1 MQGLT
6 PVGTP
11 NRTPRRTGK
20 AKEPSS
26 FSTPQ
31 HPRTEEGR
39 APSDPPI
46 VDPGSTFAERV
57 YQSTGRIRGKTGAQ
71 SLFTTPTG
79 PSSRQDGSAF
89 GSGRVPL
96 MSTAMTPS
104 LRLGGGPIGLGE
116 TLSPASRLAR
126 LGRLQDT
133 NPSPSLFASP
143 ARKQEGAAGLPEKKE
158 PESSNSALVAAG
170 NKGKP
175 EPDSAIPQ
183 TVVDLPSQRLYAVAV
198 LAFLLAWKTY
208 DATALSVDSERTS
221 SVYLFLKWCV
231 LDTGLWYACWRLHI
245 PRLSITAR
253 AMQVLTALSVFV
265 NLNLFF
271 LSSSIFMLAV
281 KPVAISVASTCV
293 RAIEQIPLVGPRL
306 VGDSDLLIDSFE
318 LDGEHILGRHTIHV
332 LPHSLAHMNPDS
344 RIFCIDAKK
353 AGARSEPWYWA
364 YVSDIVGPYREKQ
377 TKIPILINGTHP
389 QTITYAYTSFA
400 TGQRQVRAVKNVGAM
415 QIETTTVYPTLN
427 GWSMALYYLPVSE
440 VGVYEIQS
448 VRDAGGLEFRTPAH
462 APKTVVVGCPRARL
476 QWRADPTPDDGFA
489 VGGDGHASI
498 CQRIDAD
505 DTAASGGL
513 IEAVVEGYEPIEITM
528 VRLVNGHREV
538 IGLEGIHPRIA
549 EEEEEAAKAAD
560 AGGEKDTQ
568 AAEEIVRWARF
579 RARRSVYVIN
589 DTFLRPGEYVYKL
602 ESVRDAANFTASL
615 SDASSSTG
623 VFKNNKGRK
632 DAVGKATSFMAR
644 IHVHRRPSAA
654 WASAL
659 LQSEMPLRLSG
670 DKQRSSSHRL
680 GLALVGQPP
689 WTVEYLVIEASGTT
703 RETRR
708 FASASEAFIEAGR
721 AGVYQLESVGDQ
733 HCAGRVERANVTV
746 ADTPRPT
753 MNVTSTALTA
763 RECGGSIGAQL
774 DLELVGRPPFVVHY
788 RESNLRFPSSR
799 PITRVVRT
807 QQRRHSVRVTPE
819 LAGTYRFEFFRLE
832 DDNYPS
838 GIPVSAPVVEQPVHA
853 QPSAK
858 LDTVGGAIPR
868 RICRGQTLELP
879 VRLKGQG
886 PWELTYAVVHESRR
900 TTHTVAGIG
909 QESHAVALGPLES
922 PGDYAVEI
930 VQVRDGNGCAR
941 DLVDVGTTVTVRADG
956 PSVAFRCAQDIRV
969 LDGTQA
975 RIPIRVAGEFPVRV
989 RYRKA
994 GDASGHEYTAEIA
1007 RASHDASVLAY
1018 GPGEYELV
1026 AAADMCP
1033 GSVDPQAARCAVRVE
1048 PRPAAWF
1055 ATDGL
1060 ARAGADAVWRLPEV
1074 CEGAAAPAVF
1084 ELGLSGSG
1092 PWKLEYG
1099 VQFWA
1104 AGNQRAGD
1112 ARHAD
1117 RSAVHTAVALQ
1128 PSTLKTEC
1136 CDPGLYRYTLRGVSD
1151 ERYGRLQPLAA
1162 VRTAAIG
1169 ASDTAVARVT
1179 VAEHRVARAPR
1190 ASLRAY
1196 LPDGTPLAAAA
1207 TTDSPS
1213 SRRGVFGGKRP
1224 TAVKHCLAPGQS
1236 AADGDA
1242 QTWAQVR
1249 HRVPE
1254 FRVEFEADGAAPF
1267 DAWVEV
1273 FPATGPSEVVHIA
1286 GIAGHSHPVELP
1298 RSVAAQL
1305 GRFHM
1310 RLVRTRDARG
1320 CERQLVD
1327 PSAVGLGRPGDGSGA
1342 VIAGGFEIEYIE
1354 APSARPVPA
1363 SAAASATRDVCVG
1376 DVLSFELRGLSQRAW
1391 TVGYVYNGAARTVSA
1406 AAKRRVFRRL
1416 ADVPGNF
1423 TLARVCHQD
1432 DGPSGNGCCSDFDA
1446 GLSYAV
1452 HDVPRVRVSG
1462 GRDVHQDVMEG
1473 DTGDI
1478 RLDLVGTPPFSFTWQ
1493 RRALGASGKILE
1505 SHTVAD
1511 LNASSYTI
1519 TTAAEGTFEVTFVQ
1533 DRYCQYPKA

>member
-11 NRTPRRTGK
+11 HRTGK

-26 FSTPQ
+26 LSTPQ
-31 HPRTEEGR
+31 HPKTEERR

-57 YQSTGRIRGKTGAQ
+57 YQSTGKLRGKSGAQ

-79 PSSRQDGSAF
+79 PSSRYEASSGST
-89 GSGRVPL
+89 GRVPL
-96 MSTAMTPS
+96 LSTAMTPS
-104 LRLGGGPIGLGE
+104 LRLSGGPIGLGE
-116 TLSPASRLAR
+116 TLSPASRLTRLTR
-126 LGRLQDT
+126 LGRLQDSH
-133 NPSPSLFASP
+133 PSPSLFGSP
-143 ARKQEGAAGLPEKKE
+143 ARKQEGAAGLPEKTE
-158 PESSNSALVAAG
+158 PEGSNSALVAKDS
-170 NKGKP
+170 KGKP
-175 EPDSAIPQ
+175 GPDSAIPQ
-183 TVVDLPSQRLYAVAV
+183 SVVDLPSQRLYAVAV

-208 DATALSVDSERTS
+208 DAIALSVDPERTS
-221 SVYLFLKWCV
+221 SIYLFLKWCV
-231 LDTGLWYACWRLHI
+231 LDAGLWYACWRLRI
-245 PRLSITAR
+245 PRLSIAAR
-253 AMQVLTALSVFV
+253 TMQVLTAVSVFV

-271 LSSSIFMLAV
+271 LSSSVFMLAV
-281 KPVAISVASTCV
+281 KPAATSVASTCV
-293 RAIEQIPLVGPRL
+293 RTIKQIPLVGPRL

-344 RIFCIDAKK
+344 RIFCIDGKE
-353 AGARSEPWYWA
+353 AGERREPWYWA

-389 QTITYAYTSFA
+389 QTITYAYTSFE

-448 VRDAGGLEFRTPAH
+448 VRDAGGLEFRTPTH

-476 QWRADPTPDDGFA
+476 QWRADPTPDDSFA
-489 VGGDGHASI
+489 VGADGHASI
-498 CQRIDAD
+498 CQRIDTG
-505 DTAASGGL
+505 DTAAPGGL

-528 VRLVNGHREV
+528 VRLANGHREV

-549 EEEEEAAKAAD
+549 EEAAKAPD
-560 AGGEKDTQ
+560 AGIEGAQ
-568 AAEEIVRWARF
+568 AEEIARWARF
-579 RARRSVYVIN
+579 RPRRSVYVIN

-602 ESVRDAANFTASL
+602 ESVRDAANFTAPL
-615 SDASSSTG
+615 SDASSSSG
-623 VFKNNKGRK
+623 VFNNKGKK
-632 DAVGKATSFMAR
+632 DTVGKATSFMAR

-654 WASAL
+654 WSPAL
-659 LQSEMPLRLSG
+659 LQSELPLRLSD

-680 GLALVGQPP
+680 GLALAGQPP
-689 WTVEYLVIEASGTT
+689 WTVEYQVIAAGGTT
-703 RETRR
+703 RETRK
-708 FASASEAFIEAGR
+708 FASAGEAFIEAGR

-733 HCAGRVERANVTV
+733 HCAGRVERTNVTV
-746 ADTPRPT
+746 AATPRPT
-753 MNVTSTALTA
+753 MSVASTALTA
-763 RECGGSIGAQL
+763 RECGGSIGAQI

-788 RESNLRFPSSR
+788 RESNLRFPNSR
-799 PITRVVRT
+799 PIARAVRT
-807 QQRRHSVRVTPE
+807 QQRSHSVRVTPE

-838 GIPVSAPVVEQPVHA
+838 GVPVSAPVVEQAVHA
-853 QPSAK
+853 QPSAR

-868 RICRGQTLELP
+868 RICLGQTLELP

-886 PWELTYAVVHESRR
+886 PWELTYAIVHEARR
-900 TTHTVAGIG
+900 TTRTAAGIG
-909 QESHAVALGPLES
+909 QESHTVALGPFEA

-941 DLVDVGTTVTVRADG
+941 DLADVATTVAVRADG
-956 PSVAFRCAQDIRV
+956 PRVAFRCPQDIRV

-975 RIPIRVAGEFPVRV
+975 RIPIRVSGEFPVKV
-989 RYRKA
+989 TYRKV
-994 GDASGHEYTAEIA
+994 GASPPGHAYTAEIA
-1007 RASHDASVLAY
+1007 RASSDASVLAY

-1026 AAADMCP
+1026 AAADICA
-1033 GSVDPQAARCAVRVE
+1033 GSVDPLAARCSVRVE
-1048 PRPAAWF
+1048 PRPSVWF
-1055 ATDGL
+1055 ATGGL
-1060 ARAGADAVWRLPEV
+1060 ALAGDGDDAVWRLPEV
-1074 CEGAAAPAVF
+1074 CEGAESPGASF

-1092 PWKLEYG
+1092 PWKVEYG

-1104 AGNQRAGD
+1104 ADNVRAGESG
-1112 ARHAD
+1112 HAD

-1128 PSTLKTEC
+1128 PSALKTEC

-1162 VRTAAIG
+1162 ARAAIG
-1169 ASDTAVARVT
+1169 ASDTAAGVT

-1190 ASLRAY
+1190 AALRAF
-1196 LPDGTPLAAAA
+1196 LPDGTPLAADA
-1207 TTDSPS
+1207 PS
-1213 SRRGVFGGKRP
+1213 SRKLFGSRRP
-1224 TAVKHCLAPGQS
+1224 PTVRHCLAPGQS

-1242 QTWAQVR
+1242 QTWARVR
-1249 HRVPE
+1249 DRLPQ
-1254 FRVEFEADGAAPF
+1254 FRVEFDADGVPPF
-1267 DAWVEV
+1267 DAWIEV
-1273 FPATGPSEVVHIA
+1273 FPAAGPSEVVHIA
-1286 GIAGHSHPVELP
+1286 GISGHTHPVALP
-1298 RSVAAQL
+1298 PSVAAQL
-1305 GRFHM
+1305 GRYHV

-1320 CERQLVD
+1320 CERQIVA
-1327 PSAVGLGRPGDGSGA
+1327 PSEVELGRPADGSAA
-1342 VIAGGFEIEYIE
+1342 VIAGGIEIEYIE
-1354 APSARPVPA
+1354 APSARPVP
-1363 SAAASATRDVCVG
+1363 STAAANPTRDVCVG
-1376 DVLSFELRGLSQRAW
+1376 DVLSFELRGLQQAW
-1391 TVGYVYNGAARTVSA
+1391 TVGYTYNGAARSVSA
-1406 AAKRRVFRRL
+1406 TKRLFRRL

-1423 TLARVCHQD
+1423 TLSRVCHRQASSAND
-1432 DGPSGNGCCSDFDA
+1432 CCSEFDR
-1446 GLSYAV
+1446 GSLSYAV

-1462 GRDVHQDVMEG
+1462 GRDVHQDLMEG

-1478 RLDLVGTPPFSFTWQ
+1478 RLDLAGTPPFSFTWQ
-1493 RRALGASGKILE
+1493 RRALGASGGKILE
-1505 SHTVAD
+1505 SHTVTD
-1511 LNASSYTI
+1511 LRAHAYTI